1 MNIYVL
7 ILVII
12 NFIFKGLFI
21 GRSPNSLS
29 LEEIDL
35 MTKLNLHP
43 AVGNYV
49 VRFIPFIL
57 STLVSLLS
65 FYLISQ
71 VTKNKT
77 KGFFF
82 GICLAVSP
90 WIVVLSRF
98 VNPYIFFLFL
108 FVLSLLPKNKWLRFI
123 TASLVIISFKLYLN
137 RLQLPVFDPGNF
149 FRLTDFRNLF
159 FNGDPLSPSFR
170 IPKTGFFLFFDL
182 IALGLGF
189 YYLIS
194 SKGLGFF
201 FDLFLF
207 GIFYYFITPDLIYT
221 YKGLVIFYSLTFVI
235 AHGYYYLTVF
245 SWKKNRFFTFILLFL
260 LLINIAFYQ
269 ENFYNHFD
277 KKTSYDWGYAE
288 TQTVKYVFFRPKLK
302 KIYLTNESSKLSR
315 YFNFFDQKELQIET
329 FRLDRFSELCGK
341 TDNSVCILR
350 EHEVGNL
357 GMEKDKIKIKFAHY
371 DGLPMY
377 FLILKGE
384 I

>member
-1 MNIYVL
+1 MNICVL
-7 ILVII
+7 ILVLI

-35 MTKLNLHP
+35 LTKLNLHP
-43 AVGNYV
+43 AVDSYV
-49 VRFIPFIL
+49 VRFIPFML

-65 FYLISQ
+65 FYLISRI
-71 VTKNKT
+71 TKNKT
-77 KGFFF
+77 MGLFF
-82 GICLAVSP
+82 GICLAISP

-108 FVLSLLPKNKWLRFI
+108 FVLSLLPKNRWLRFI
-123 TASLVIISFKLYLN
+123 AASLVIIGFKLYLN
-137 RLQLPVFDPGNF
+137 RLQLPVFDLSNF

-159 FNGDPLSPSFR
+159 FAGDPLSPSFR

-207 GIFYYFITPDLIYT
+207 GIFYYFITPDLIYS
-221 YKGLVIFYSLTFVI
+221 YKGLVVFYSLTLAI
-235 AHGYYYLTVF
+235 AYGYYYLTVF
-245 SWKKNRFFTFILLFL
+245 SWKKNRLLTFILFFL

-277 KKTSYDWGYAE
+277 KKTSYNWGYAE
-288 TQTVKYVFFRPKLK
+288 TQTVKYLLLQEKVQ
-302 KIYLTNESSKLSR
+302 IYITHESSKLNR
-315 YFNFFDQKELQIET
+315 YLIFFTNNRIRAEV
-329 FRLDRFSELCGK
+329 FRLDKFPEMCINKTNSICIFQEQEL
-341 TDNSVCILR
+341 NV
-350 EHEVGNL
+350 L
-357 GMEKDKIKIKFAHY
+357 GIEKDKVRVKFTHY

>member
-1 MNIYVL
+1 MSIYIFVL
-7 ILVII
+7 III
-12 NFIFKGLFI
+12 NFIFKGLLI

-29 LEEIDL
+29 LEEIDFL
-35 MTKLNLHP
+35 AKFNFHP
-43 AVGNYV
+43 AVDDYV

-65 FYLISQ
+65 FYLISRI
-71 VTKNKT
+71 TKNKM

-98 VNPYIFFLFL
+98 VNPYIFFLLL
-108 FVLSLLPKNKWLRFI
+108 FVLSQLPKKRWLRFM
-123 TASLVIISFKLYLN
+123 TASLVILLFKLYLS
-137 RLQLPVFDPGNF
+137 RFQLPIFDSDNF
-149 FRLTDFRNLF
+149 FRLTDLRNLF

-182 IALGLGF
+182 IALGFGF
-189 YYLIS
+189 YYLVS

-207 GIFYYFITPDLIYT
+207 GFFYYFITPDIIYS
-221 YKGLVIFYSLTFVI
+221 YKGLLVFYTLTLII
-235 AHGYYYLTVF
+235 AYGYYYLTVF
-245 SWKKNRFFTFILLFL
+245 FWKKNKLLTFLLFFL
-260 LLINIAFYQ
+260 YSMNIAFCQ
-269 ENFYNHFD
+269 ENFYSHFD

-288 TQTVKYVFFRPKLK
+288 TQTVKYVFSRPKLK
-302 KIYLTNESSKLSR
+302 KIYLTNESSKLLR
-315 YFNFFDQKELQIET
+315 YFIFFKQRSLLTEI

-341 TDNSVCILR
+341 DNEAVCILR

-357 GMEKDKIKIKFAHY
+357 GMEKDEIKIKFAHY

-377 FLILKGE
+377 FLILKEE

>member
-1 MNIYVL
+1 
-7 ILVII
+7 
-12 NFIFKGLFI
+12 
-21 GRSPNSLS
+21 
-29 LEEIDL
+29 

-43 AVGNYV
+43 AVDNYI

-65 FYLISQ
+65 FYLVSK

-82 GICLAVSP
+82 GICLAISP

-123 TASLVIISFKLYLN
+123 TASLVIIGFKLYLN
-137 RLQLPVFDPGNF
+137 RLQLSVFDPRNF

-159 FNGDPLSPSFR
+159 FAGDPPSPSFR

-194 SKGLGFF
+194 SEGLGFF

-207 GIFYYFITPDLIYT
+207 GVFYYFITPDLIYT
-221 YKGLVIFYSLTFVI
+221 YKGLVIFYSLTLVI
-235 AHGYYYLTVF
+235 AYGYYYLTVS
-245 SWKKNRFFTFILLFL
+245 SWKKNRFLTFIFFFL

-288 TQTVKYVFFRPKLK
+288 TQTVKYIFSRTKLK
-302 KIYLTNESSKLSR
+302 KIYLTNESSKLFR
-315 YFNFFDQKELQIET
+315 YFNFFEQKDLQIET

-341 TDNSVCILR
+341 TDDTVCVLR

-377 FLILKGE
+377 FLILKEE